1 MKQKSIL
8 ILTIISFTIT
18 CAQSADK
25 TNKAQKALH
34 GSRPNIVLILTDDQG
49 MGDLSCMGN
58 KILRTPHVDQLY
70 KDATRFTDFQVS
82 PTCSPTRAAMMSGR
96 YPFEVGVSH
105 TLMQRD
111 RLAPSVITFPQ
122 ALQRAGYQTGLFG
135 KWHLGDGDEYLPRKR
150 GFDEVLMHGAG
161 GIGQYGFGDFKE
173 NSNNKYFDNVLL
185 HNETVVKTKGF
196 CTDLFFHA
204 ALSWMKNQY
213 EREKPFFAYLSLN
226 APHGPLIAPDQY
238 KKRFLDYKIEV
249 LHVTEKAIDQDF
261 YNGLLAD
268 RPSNDELLDI
278 YNENILDYDQ
288 PELRYLKY
296 VKWPIMSNATD
307 SLRVK
312 LEAED
317 LIFRLNEGEDF
328 ALLANTY
335 TEDPNNSADPQN
347 LKGGDLGWFNKGQLL
362 PEFEIASFEAE
373 KGSIVGPILTQYG
386 YHLIKVNDKRT
397 VESNEQVNASHIL
410 LTIQPGRGTENELK
424 DTASIFA
431 LEATEYGFFALAD
444 SLGLEIQDSNGLRK
458 ESIFVDNFG
467 VGRSA
472 VNFAFN
478 NVEGSTSDAIKNDNF
493 FGVFFLDKVD
503 KETVIPFEEVK
514 EDLRNEFL
522 SEFKKNHLKTL
533 AESIKDNNQEE
544 MNLSAIYKNNENL
557 EYVAETNSALI
568 GSFES
573 IGKSNFIVGALADA
587 KEGDILGPLP
597 TLRGQAF
604 LRVIEISEVVNS
616 DFEEKKES
624 IKFSLLIDR
633 QNAIWGNWLQ
643 ALRDNADLKDYRYDF
658 Y

>member
-1 MKQKSIL
+1 MQVVMWTILVLFVTSMAIGGLVGGASITDIFSGRQGNEVGSLNGKPILFEDFNQLVSNEINRMDQQSGRL
-8 ILTIISFTIT
+8 ISDEEREYIRAVVWERLIADLIIQEQI
-18 CAQSADK
+18 AE
-25 TNKAQKALH
+25 
-34 GSRPNIVLILTDDQG
+34 
-49 MGDLSCMGN
+49 N
-58 KILRTPHVDQLY
+58 KIV
-70 KDATRFTDFQVS
+70 V
-82 PTCSPTRAAMMSGR
+82 
-96 YPFEVGVSH
+96 
-105 TLMQRD
+105 
-111 RLAPSVITFPQ
+111 
-122 ALQRAGYQTGLFG
+122 
-135 KWHLGDGDEYLPRKR
+135 GDEEVLFQMKNNPPPFLQNSDAFQSFGRFDLEKYLDAVLNPGQIDWKPIEDFMQNIYLPSYKLQQYITNSAAISSS
-150 GFDEVLMHGAG
+150 DVLE
-161 GIGQYGFGDFKE
+161 D
-173 NSNNKYFDNVLL
+173 
-185 HNETVVKTKGF
+185 
-196 CTDLFFHA
+196 
-204 ALSWMKNQY
+204 
-213 EREKPFFAYLSLN
+213 
-226 APHGPLIAPDQY
+226 Y

-261 YNGLLAD
+261 YNGLLTD
-268 RPSNDELLDI
+268 RPSDDELRNI
-278 YNENILDYDQ
+278 YNENISEYDQ

-296 VKWPIMSNATD
+296 VKWPIISNATD

-317 LIFRLNEGEDF
+317 LIFRLNDGEDF

-335 TEDPNNSADPQN
+335 TQDPSNSADPQN

-386 YHLIKVNDKRT
+386 YHIIKVNDKRT

-424 DTASIFA
+424 DIASIFA
-431 LEATEYGFFALAD
+431 LEATEFGFFVLAD

-493 FGVFFLDKVD
+493 YGVFFLDKVD
-503 KETVIPFEEVK
+503 KETVISFEDAK
-514 EDLRNEFL
+514 EDLKNEFL
-522 SEFKKNHLKTL
+522 SEFKKNHIKTL
-533 AESIKDNNQEE
+533 AESIKDDNQGE
-544 MNLSAIYKNNENL
+544 MNLSEIYQENENL

-604 LRVIEISEVVNS
+604 LRVIDISDVVMS
-616 DFEEKKES
+616 DFEEKKDS

>member
-1 MKQKSIL
+1 MGLITNMRSRMQVVMWTILVLFVTSMAIGGLVGGASITDIFSGRQGNEVGSLNGKPILFEDFNQLVSNEINRMDQQSGRL
-8 ILTIISFTIT
+8 ISDEEREYIRAVVWERLIADLIIQEQI
-18 CAQSADK
+18 AE
-25 TNKAQKALH
+25 
-34 GSRPNIVLILTDDQG
+34 
-49 MGDLSCMGN
+49 N
-58 KILRTPHVDQLY
+58 KIV
-70 KDATRFTDFQVS
+70 V
-82 PTCSPTRAAMMSGR
+82 
-96 YPFEVGVSH
+96 
-105 TLMQRD
+105 
-111 RLAPSVITFPQ
+111 
-122 ALQRAGYQTGLFG
+122 
-135 KWHLGDGDEYLPRKR
+135 GDEEVLFQMKNNPPPFLQNSDAFQSFGRFDLEKYLDAVLNPGQIDWKPIEDFMQNVYLPSYKLQQYITNSAAISSI
-150 GFDEVLMHGAG
+150 DVLE
-161 GIGQYGFGDFKE
+161 D
-173 NSNNKYFDNVLL
+173 
-185 HNETVVKTKGF
+185 
-196 CTDLFFHA
+196 
-204 ALSWMKNQY
+204 
-213 EREKPFFAYLSLN
+213 
-226 APHGPLIAPDQY
+226 Y

-268 RPSNDELLDI
+268 RPSDDELSKI
-278 YNENILDYDQ
+278 YNENISEYDQ

-296 VKWPIMSNATD
+296 VKWPITSNATD

-317 LIFRLNEGEDF
+317 LIFRLNDGEDF

-335 TEDPNNSADPQN
+335 TQDPSNSADPQN

-373 KGSIVGPILTQYG
+373 IGSIVGPILTQYG
-386 YHLIKVNDKRT
+386 YHVIKVNDKRI

-424 DTASIFA
+424 DIASIFA
-431 LEATEYGFFALAD
+431 LEATEFGFFALAD
-444 SLGLEIQDSNGLRK
+444 SLGLEIQESNGLRK

-493 FGVFFLDKVD
+493 YGVFFLDKVD
-503 KETVIPFEEVK
+503 KETVISFENVK
-514 EDLRNEFL
+514 EDLKNEFL
-522 SEFKKNHLKTL
+522 SEFKKNHIKTL
-533 AESIKDNNQEE
+533 AESIKENNQGE
-544 MNLSAIYKNNENL
+544 MNLSEIYQENENL

-604 LRVIEISEVVNS
+604 LRVIDISDVVMS
-616 DFEEKKES
+616 DFEEKKDS

-643 ALRDNADLKDYRYDF
+643 ALRENADLKDYRYDF

>member
-1 MKQKSIL
+1 MQVVMWTILVLFVTSMAIGGLVGGASITDIFSGRQGNEVGSLNGKPILFEDFNQLVSNEINRMDQQSGRL
-8 ILTIISFTIT
+8 ISDEEREYIRAVVWERLIADLII
-18 CAQSADK
+18 QE
-25 TNKAQKALH
+25 Q
-34 GSRPNIVLILTDDQG
+34 IVE
-49 MGDLSCMGN
+49 N
-58 KILRTPHVDQLY
+58 KIV
-70 KDATRFTDFQVS
+70 V
-82 PTCSPTRAAMMSGR
+82 
-96 YPFEVGVSH
+96 
-105 TLMQRD
+105 
-111 RLAPSVITFPQ
+111 
-122 ALQRAGYQTGLFG
+122 
-135 KWHLGDGDEYLPRKR
+135 GDEEVLFQMKNNPPPFLQNSDAFQSFGRFDLEKYLDAVLNPGQIDWKPIEDFMQNVYLPSYKLQQYITNSAAISSI
-150 GFDEVLMHGAG
+150 DVLE
-161 GIGQYGFGDFKE
+161 D
-173 NSNNKYFDNVLL
+173 
-185 HNETVVKTKGF
+185 
-196 CTDLFFHA
+196 
-204 ALSWMKNQY
+204 
-213 EREKPFFAYLSLN
+213 
-226 APHGPLIAPDQY
+226 Y

-261 YNGLLAD
+261 YNGLLTD
-268 RPSNDELLDI
+268 RPSDDELRNI
-278 YNENILDYDQ
+278 YNENISEYDQ

-296 VKWPIMSNATD
+296 VKWPIISNATD

-317 LIFRLNEGEDF
+317 LIFRLNDGEDF

-335 TEDPNNSADPQN
+335 TQDPSNSADPQN

-386 YHLIKVNDKRT
+386 YHVIKVNDKRT

-424 DTASIFA
+424 DIASIFA
-431 LEATEYGFFALAD
+431 LEATEFGFFALAD
-444 SLGLEIQDSNGLRK
+444 SLGLEIQESNGLRK

-493 FGVFFLDKVD
+493 YGVFFLDKVD
-503 KETVIPFEEVK
+503 KETVISFEDAK
-514 EDLRNEFL
+514 EDLKNEFL
-522 SEFKKNHLKTL
+522 SEFKKNHIKTL
-533 AESIKDNNQEE
+533 AESIKDDNQGE
-544 MNLSAIYKNNENL
+544 MNLSEIYQENENL

-604 LRVIEISEVVNS
+604 LRVIDISDVVMS
-616 DFEEKKES
+616 DFEEKKDS

-643 ALRDNADLKDYRYDF
+643 ALRENADLKDYRYDF

>member
-1 MKQKSIL
+1 MAIGGLVGGASITDIFGGRQGTEVGSLNGKPILFEDFNQLVSNEINRMDQQSGRL
-8 ILTIISFTIT
+8 ISDEEREYIRAVVWERLIADLIIQEQI
-18 CAQSADK
+18 AE
-25 TNKAQKALH
+25 
-34 GSRPNIVLILTDDQG
+34 
-49 MGDLSCMGN
+49 N
-58 KILRTPHVDQLY
+58 KIV
-70 KDATRFTDFQVS
+70 V
-82 PTCSPTRAAMMSGR
+82 
-96 YPFEVGVSH
+96 
-105 TLMQRD
+105 
-111 RLAPSVITFPQ
+111 
-122 ALQRAGYQTGLFG
+122 
-135 KWHLGDGDEYLPRKR
+135 GDEEVLFQMKNNPPPFLQNSDAFQSFGRFDLEKYLDAVLNPGQIDWKPIEDFMQNVYLPSYKLQQYITNSAAISSS
-150 GFDEVLMHGAG
+150 DVLE
-161 GIGQYGFGDFKE
+161 D
-173 NSNNKYFDNVLL
+173 
-185 HNETVVKTKGF
+185 
-196 CTDLFFHA
+196 
-204 ALSWMKNQY
+204 
-213 EREKPFFAYLSLN
+213 
-226 APHGPLIAPDQY
+226 Y
-238 KKRFLDYKIEV
+238 KKRFIDYKIEV

-261 YNGLLAD
+261 YNGLLVD
-268 RPSNDELLDI
+268 RPSDDELRNL
-278 YNENILDYDQ
+278 YNENISDYDQ

-296 VKWPIMSNATD
+296 VKWPLISNATD

-335 TEDPNNSADPQN
+335 TQDPSNSADPQN

-373 KGSIVGPILTQYG
+373 KGSVVGPILTQYG
-386 YHLIKVNDKRT
+386 YHVIKVNDKRT

-410 LTIQPGRGTENELK
+410 LTIQPGRGTENQLK
-424 DTASIFA
+424 DTANIFA

-493 FGVFFLDKVD
+493 FGVFFLDKVE
-503 KETVIPFEEVK
+503 KETVIPFEDVK
-514 EDLRNEFL
+514 EDLKNEFL
-522 SEFKKNHLKTL
+522 SEFKKNHIKTL
-533 AESIKDNNQEE
+533 AESIKDNNQGE
-544 MNLSAIYKNNENL
+544 MNLSAIYQNNENL

-573 IGKSNFIVGALADA
+573 VGKSNFIVGALANA

-604 LRVIEISEVVNS
+604 LRVIDIADVVMS
-616 DFEEKKES
+616 DYEEKKDS

-633 QNAIWGNWLQ
+633 QNTIWGNWLQ

>member
-1 MKQKSIL
+1 MQVVMWTILVLFVTSMAIGGLVGGASITDIFGGRQGNEVGSLNGKPILFEDFNQLVSNEINRMDQQSGRL
-8 ILTIISFTIT
+8 ISDEEREYVRAVVWERLIADLIIQEQII
-18 CAQSADK
+18 K
-25 TNKAQKALH
+25 
-34 GSRPNIVLILTDDQG
+34 
-49 MGDLSCMGN
+49 N
-58 KILRTPHVDQLY
+58 KIVVGEEEVLFQMKNNPPPFLQNS
-70 KDATRFTDFQVS
+70 DAFQSFGRFDLEKYLDAVLNPSQIDWKPIEDF
-82 PTCSPTRAAMMSGR
+82 
-96 YPFEVGVSH
+96 
-105 TLMQRD
+105 MQN
-111 RLAPSVITFPQ
+111 V
-122 ALQRAGYQTGLFG
+122 
-135 KWHLGDGDEYLPRKR
+135 YLPSYKLQQYITNAAAISSK
-150 GFDEVLMHGAG
+150 DVLE
-161 GIGQYGFGDFKE
+161 D
-173 NSNNKYFDNVLL
+173 
-185 HNETVVKTKGF
+185 
-196 CTDLFFHA
+196 
-204 ALSWMKNQY
+204 
-213 EREKPFFAYLSLN
+213 
-226 APHGPLIAPDQY
+226 Y

-278 YNENILDYDQ
+278 YYENILNYDQ

-317 LIFRLNEGEDF
+317 LIFRLNKGEDF

-335 TEDPNNSADPQN
+335 TEDPSNSADPQN

-386 YHLIKVNDKRT
+386 YHIIKVNDKRT

-431 LEATEYGFFALAD
+431 LEATEYGFFTLAD

-544 MNLSAIYKNNENL
+544 MSLSAIYKNNENL

-643 ALRDNADLKDYRYDF
+643 ALKDNADLKDYRYDF

>member
-1 MKQKSIL
+1 MGLITNMRSRMQVVMWTILVLFVTSMAIGGLVGGASITDIFGGRQGNEVGSLNGKPILFEDFNQLVSNEINRMDQQSGRL
-8 ILTIISFTIT
+8 ISDEEREYIRAVVWERLIADLIIQEQI
-18 CAQSADK
+18 AE
-25 TNKAQKALH
+25 
-34 GSRPNIVLILTDDQG
+34 
-49 MGDLSCMGN
+49 N
-58 KILRTPHVDQLY
+58 KIV
-70 KDATRFTDFQVS
+70 V
-82 PTCSPTRAAMMSGR
+82 
-96 YPFEVGVSH
+96 
-105 TLMQRD
+105 
-111 RLAPSVITFPQ
+111 
-122 ALQRAGYQTGLFG
+122 
-135 KWHLGDGDEYLPRKR
+135 GDEEVLFQMKNNPPPFLQNSDAFQSFGRFDLEKYLDAVLNPGQIDWKPIEDFMQNVYLPNYKLQQYITNSAAISSS
-150 GFDEVLMHGAG
+150 DVLE
-161 GIGQYGFGDFKE
+161 D
-173 NSNNKYFDNVLL
+173 
-185 HNETVVKTKGF
+185 
-196 CTDLFFHA
+196 
-204 ALSWMKNQY
+204 
-213 EREKPFFAYLSLN
+213 
-226 APHGPLIAPDQY
+226 Y

-268 RPSNDELLDI
+268 RPSDDELLDI
-278 YNENILDYDQ
+278 YNENISDYDQ

-296 VKWPIMSNATD
+296 VKWPLISNATD

-328 ALLANTY
+328 ALLANSY
-335 TEDPNNSADPQN
+335 TQDPSNSADPQN

-386 YHLIKVNDKRT
+386 YHVIKVNDKRT
-397 VESNEQVNASHIL
+397 LESSEQVNASHIL

-458 ESIFVDNFG
+458 ESVFVDNFG

-493 FGVFFLDKVD
+493 YGVFFLDKVD
-503 KETVIPFEEVK
+503 KETVISFEDAK
-514 EDLRNEFL
+514 EDLKNEFL
-522 SEFKKNHLKTL
+522 SEFKKNHIKTL
-533 AESIKDNNQEE
+533 AESIKDNNQSK
-544 MNLSAIYKNNENL
+544 MNLSEIYQDNENL
-557 EYVAETNSALI
+557 EYVSETNSALI

-573 IGKSNFIVGALADA
+573 IGKSNFIVGALAGA
-587 KEGDILGPLP
+587 QEGDILGPLP

-604 LRVIEISEVVNS
+604 LRVIDISDVVMS
-616 DFEEKKES
+616 DFEEKKDS

>member
-1 MKQKSIL
+1 MQVVMWTILVLFVTSMAIGGLVGGASITDIFSGRQGNEVGSLNGKPILFEDFNQLVSNEINRMDQQSGRL
-8 ILTIISFTIT
+8 ISDEEREYIRAVVWERLIADLII
-18 CAQSADK
+18 QE
-25 TNKAQKALH
+25 Q
-34 GSRPNIVLILTDDQG
+34 IVE
-49 MGDLSCMGN
+49 N
-58 KILRTPHVDQLY
+58 KIV
-70 KDATRFTDFQVS
+70 V
-82 PTCSPTRAAMMSGR
+82 
-96 YPFEVGVSH
+96 
-105 TLMQRD
+105 
-111 RLAPSVITFPQ
+111 
-122 ALQRAGYQTGLFG
+122 
-135 KWHLGDGDEYLPRKR
+135 GDEEVLFQMKNNPPPFLQNSDAFQSFGRFDLEKYLDAVLNPGQIDWKPIEDFMQNVYLPSYKLQQYITNSAAISSI
-150 GFDEVLMHGAG
+150 DVLE
-161 GIGQYGFGDFKE
+161 D
-173 NSNNKYFDNVLL
+173 
-185 HNETVVKTKGF
+185 
-196 CTDLFFHA
+196 
-204 ALSWMKNQY
+204 
-213 EREKPFFAYLSLN
+213 
-226 APHGPLIAPDQY
+226 Y

-268 RPSNDELLDI
+268 RPSDDELSKI
-278 YNENILDYDQ
+278 YNENISEYDQ

-296 VKWPIMSNATD
+296 VKWPIISNATD

-317 LIFRLNEGEDF
+317 LIFRLNDGEDF

-335 TEDPNNSADPQN
+335 TQDPSNSADPQN

-373 KGSIVGPILTQYG
+373 IGSIVGPILTQYG
-386 YHLIKVNDKRT
+386 YHVIKVNDKRI

-424 DTASIFA
+424 DIASIFA
-431 LEATEYGFFALAD
+431 LEATEFGFFALAD
-444 SLGLEIQDSNGLRK
+444 SLGLEIQESNGLRK

-493 FGVFFLDKVD
+493 YGVFFLDKVD
-503 KETVIPFEEVK
+503 KETVISFEDVK
-514 EDLRNEFL
+514 EDLKNEFL
-522 SEFKKNHLKTL
+522 SEFKKNHIKTL
-533 AESIKDNNQEE
+533 AESIKDNNQGE
-544 MNLSAIYKNNENL
+544 MNLSEIYQDNENL

-604 LRVIEISEVVNS
+604 LRVIDISDVVMS
-616 DFEEKKES
+616 DFEEKKDS

>member
-1 MKQKSIL
+1 MGLITNMRSRMQVVMWTILVLFVTSMAIGGLVGGASITDIFSGRQGNEVGSLNGKPILFEDFNQLVSNEINRMDQQSGRL
-8 ILTIISFTIT
+8 ISDEEREYIRAVVWERLIADLII
-18 CAQSADK
+18 QE
-25 TNKAQKALH
+25 Q
-34 GSRPNIVLILTDDQG
+34 IVE
-49 MGDLSCMGN
+49 N
-58 KILRTPHVDQLY
+58 KIV
-70 KDATRFTDFQVS
+70 V
-82 PTCSPTRAAMMSGR
+82 
-96 YPFEVGVSH
+96 
-105 TLMQRD
+105 
-111 RLAPSVITFPQ
+111 
-122 ALQRAGYQTGLFG
+122 
-135 KWHLGDGDEYLPRKR
+135 GDEEVLFQMKNNPPPFLQNSDAFQSFGRFDLEKYLDAVLNPGQIDWKPIEDFMQNIYLPSYKLQQYITNSAAISSS
-150 GFDEVLMHGAG
+150 DVLE
-161 GIGQYGFGDFKE
+161 D
-173 NSNNKYFDNVLL
+173 
-185 HNETVVKTKGF
+185 
-196 CTDLFFHA
+196 
-204 ALSWMKNQY
+204 
-213 EREKPFFAYLSLN
+213 
-226 APHGPLIAPDQY
+226 Y

-261 YNGLLAD
+261 YNGLLTD
-268 RPSNDELLDI
+268 RPSDDELRNI
-278 YNENILDYDQ
+278 YNENISEYDQ

-296 VKWPIMSNATD
+296 VKWPIISNATD
-307 SLRVK
+307 SLRLK
-312 LEAED
+312 LEEED
-317 LIFRLNEGEDF
+317 LIFRLNDGEDF

-335 TEDPNNSADPQN
+335 TQDPSNSADPQN

-386 YHLIKVNDKRT
+386 YHVIKVNDKRT

-424 DTASIFA
+424 DIASIFA
-431 LEATEYGFFALAD
+431 LEATEFGFFVLAD
-444 SLGLEIQDSNGLRK
+444 SLGLEIQESNGLRK

-478 NVEGSTSDAIKNDNF
+478 NVEGWTSDAIKNDNF
-493 FGVFFLDKVD
+493 YGVFFLDKVD
-503 KETVIPFEEVK
+503 KETVISFENVK
-514 EDLRNEFL
+514 EDLKNEFL
-522 SEFKKNHLKTL
+522 SEFKKNHIKTL
-533 AESIKDNNQEE
+533 AESIKDDNQGE
-544 MNLSAIYKNNENL
+544 MNLSEIYQENENL

-604 LRVIEISEVVNS
+604 LRVIDISDVVMS
-616 DFEEKKES
+616 DFEEKKDS

>member
-1 MKQKSIL
+1 MGLITNMRSRMQVVMWTILVLFVTSMAIGGLVGGASITDIFSGRQGNEVGSLNGKPILFEDFNQLVSNEINRMDQQSGRL
-8 ILTIISFTIT
+8 ISDEEREYIRAVVWERLIADLII
-18 CAQSADK
+18 QE
-25 TNKAQKALH
+25 Q
-34 GSRPNIVLILTDDQG
+34 IVE
-49 MGDLSCMGN
+49 N
-58 KILRTPHVDQLY
+58 KIV
-70 KDATRFTDFQVS
+70 V
-82 PTCSPTRAAMMSGR
+82 
-96 YPFEVGVSH
+96 
-105 TLMQRD
+105 
-111 RLAPSVITFPQ
+111 
-122 ALQRAGYQTGLFG
+122 
-135 KWHLGDGDEYLPRKR
+135 GDEEVLFQMKNNPPPFLQNSDAFQSFGRFDLEKYLDAVLNPGQIDWKPIEDFMQNVYLPSYKLQQYITNSAAISSS
-150 GFDEVLMHGAG
+150 DVLE
-161 GIGQYGFGDFKE
+161 D
-173 NSNNKYFDNVLL
+173 
-185 HNETVVKTKGF
+185 
-196 CTDLFFHA
+196 
-204 ALSWMKNQY
+204 
-213 EREKPFFAYLSLN
+213 
-226 APHGPLIAPDQY
+226 Y

-249 LHVTEKAIDQDF
+249 LHVTDKAIDQDF
-261 YNGLLAD
+261 YNGLLTD
-268 RPSNDELLDI
+268 RPSDDELRDI
-278 YNENILDYDQ
+278 YNENISEYEQ

-296 VKWPIMSNATD
+296 VKWPITSNATD

-317 LIFRLNEGEDF
+317 LIFRLNDGEDF

-335 TEDPNNSADPQN
+335 TQDPSNSADPQN

-386 YHLIKVNDKRT
+386 YHVIKVNDKRT
-397 VESNEQVNASHIL
+397 IESNEQVNASHIL
-410 LTIQPGRGTENELK
+410 LTIQPGRGTENKLK
-424 DTASIFA
+424 DIASIFA
-431 LEATEYGFFALAD
+431 LEATEFGFFALAD

-493 FGVFFLDKVD
+493 YGVFFLDKVD
-503 KETVIPFEEVK
+503 KETVISFEDAK
-514 EDLRNEFL
+514 EDLKNEFL
-522 SEFKKNHLKTL
+522 SEFKKNHIKTL
-533 AESIKDNNQEE
+533 AESIKDDNQGE
-544 MNLSAIYKNNENL
+544 MNLSEIYQVNENL

-587 KEGDILGPLP
+587 KVGDILGPLP

-604 LRVIEISEVVNS
+604 LRVIDISDVVMS
-616 DFEEKKES
+616 DFEEKKDS

>member
-1 MKQKSIL
+1 MGLITNMRSRMQVVMWTILVLFVTSMAIGGLVGGASITDIFGGRQGNEVGSLNGKPILFEDFNQLVSNEINRLDQQSGRL
-8 ILTIISFTIT
+8 ISDEEREYIRAVVWERLI
-18 CAQSADK
+18 AD
-25 TNKAQKALH
+25 L
-34 GSRPNIVLILTDDQG
+34 IVQEQIEK
-49 MGDLSCMGN
+49 N
-58 KILRTPHVDQLY
+58 KIV
-70 KDATRFTDFQVS
+70 V
-82 PTCSPTRAAMMSGR
+82 
-96 YPFEVGVSH
+96 
-105 TLMQRD
+105 
-111 RLAPSVITFPQ
+111 
-122 ALQRAGYQTGLFG
+122 
-135 KWHLGDGDEYLPRKR
+135 GDEEVLFQMKNNPPPFLQNSDAFQSFGRFDLEKYLDAVLNPSQIDWKPIEDFMQNVYLPSYKLQQYVSNAAAITSK
-150 GFDEVLMHGAG
+150 DVLE
-161 GIGQYGFGDFKE
+161 D
-173 NSNNKYFDNVLL
+173 
-185 HNETVVKTKGF
+185 
-196 CTDLFFHA
+196 
-204 ALSWMKNQY
+204 
-213 EREKPFFAYLSLN
+213 
-226 APHGPLIAPDQY
+226 Y
-238 KKRFLDYKIEV
+238 KKRFLNYKVEI

-268 RPSNDELLDI
+268 RPSDNELRNL
-278 YNENILDYDQ
+278 YNENISDYDQ

-296 VKWPIMSNATD
+296 VKWPIKSNATD
-307 SLRVK
+307 TLRVK

-317 LIFRLNEGEDF
+317 LIFRLNDGEDF

-335 TEDPNNSADPQN
+335 TEDPSNSADPQN
-347 LKGGDLGWFNKGQLL
+347 LKGGNLGWFNKGQLL

-373 KGSIVGPILTQYG
+373 KGSIVGPILTEYG
-386 YHLIKVNDKRT
+386 YHVIKVNDKRT
-397 VESNEQVNASHIL
+397 VDSNEQVNASHIL

-493 FGVFFLDKVD
+493 FGVFFLDKVS
-503 KETVIPFEEVK
+503 KETVISFEEVK
-514 EDLRNEFL
+514 EDLKNEFL
-522 SEFKKNHLKTL
+522 SDFKKNHIKTL
-533 AESIKDNNQEE
+533 AESIKDNNKGE
-544 MNLSAIYKNNENL
+544 MDLSAIFQNNENL
-557 EYVAETNSALI
+557 EYVAEANSALI

-573 IGKSNFIVGALADA
+573 IGKSNFIVGALANA

-604 LRVIEISEVVNS
+604 LKVIDIADVVMS
-616 DFEEKKES
+616 DFEEKKDA
-624 IKFSLLIDR
+624 IRFSLLIDR

>member
-1 MKQKSIL
+1 MGLITNMRSRMQVVMWTILVLFVTSMAIGGLVGGASITDIFSGRQGNEVGSLNGKPILFEDFNQLVSNEINRMDQQSGRL
-8 ILTIISFTIT
+8 ISDEEREYIRAVVWERLIADLII
-18 CAQSADK
+18 QE
-25 TNKAQKALH
+25 Q
-34 GSRPNIVLILTDDQG
+34 IVE
-49 MGDLSCMGN
+49 N
-58 KILRTPHVDQLY
+58 KIV
-70 KDATRFTDFQVS
+70 V
-82 PTCSPTRAAMMSGR
+82 
-96 YPFEVGVSH
+96 
-105 TLMQRD
+105 
-111 RLAPSVITFPQ
+111 
-122 ALQRAGYQTGLFG
+122 
-135 KWHLGDGDEYLPRKR
+135 GDEEVLFQMKNNPPPFLQNSDAFQSFGRFDLEKYLDAVLNPGQIDWKPIEDFMQNIYLPSYKLQQYITNSAAISSS
-150 GFDEVLMHGAG
+150 DVLE
-161 GIGQYGFGDFKE
+161 D
-173 NSNNKYFDNVLL
+173 
-185 HNETVVKTKGF
+185 
-196 CTDLFFHA
+196 
-204 ALSWMKNQY
+204 
-213 EREKPFFAYLSLN
+213 
-226 APHGPLIAPDQY
+226 Y

-261 YNGLLAD
+261 YNGLLTD
-268 RPSNDELLDI
+268 RPSDDELRNI
-278 YNENILDYDQ
+278 YNENISEYDQ

-296 VKWPIMSNATD
+296 VKWPIISNATD

-317 LIFRLNEGEDF
+317 LIFRLNDGEDF

-335 TEDPNNSADPQN
+335 TQDPSNSADPQN

-386 YHLIKVNDKRT
+386 YHVIKVNDKRT

-424 DTASIFA
+424 DIASIFA
-431 LEATEYGFFALAD
+431 LEATEFGFFVLAD

-493 FGVFFLDKVD
+493 YGVFFLDKVD
-503 KETVIPFEEVK
+503 KETVISFEDAK
-514 EDLRNEFL
+514 EDLKNEFL
-522 SEFKKNHLKTL
+522 SEFKKNHIKTL
-533 AESIKDNNQEE
+533 AESIKDDNQGE
-544 MNLSAIYKNNENL
+544 MNLSEIYQENENL

-604 LRVIEISEVVNS
+604 LRVIDISDVVMS
-616 DFEEKKES
+616 DFEEKKDS

>member
-1 MKQKSIL
+1 MGLITNMRSRMQVVMWTILVLFVTSMAIGGLVGGASITDIFGGRQANEVGSLNGKPILFEDFNQLVSNEINRLDQQSGRL
-8 ILTIISFTIT
+8 ISDEEREYIRAVVWERLI
-18 CAQSADK
+18 AD
-25 TNKAQKALH
+25 L
-34 GSRPNIVLILTDDQG
+34 IVQEQIEK
-49 MGDLSCMGN
+49 N
-58 KILRTPHVDQLY
+58 KIV
-70 KDATRFTDFQVS
+70 V
-82 PTCSPTRAAMMSGR
+82 
-96 YPFEVGVSH
+96 
-105 TLMQRD
+105 
-111 RLAPSVITFPQ
+111 
-122 ALQRAGYQTGLFG
+122 
-135 KWHLGDGDEYLPRKR
+135 GDEEVLFQMKNNPPPFLQNSDAFQSFGRFDLEKYLDAVLNPGQIDWKPIEDFMQNVYLPSYKLQQYVSNAAAITSN
-150 GFDEVLMHGAG
+150 DVLE
-161 GIGQYGFGDFKE
+161 D
-173 NSNNKYFDNVLL
+173 
-185 HNETVVKTKGF
+185 
-196 CTDLFFHA
+196 
-204 ALSWMKNQY
+204 
-213 EREKPFFAYLSLN
+213 
-226 APHGPLIAPDQY
+226 Y
-238 KKRFLDYKIEV
+238 KKRFLNYKVEI

-268 RPSNDELLDI
+268 RPSDDELRNL
-278 YNENILDYDQ
+278 YNENISDYDQ

-296 VKWPIMSNATD
+296 VKWPIKSNATD
-307 SLRVK
+307 TLRVK

-335 TEDPNNSADPQN
+335 TEDPSNSADPQN
-347 LKGGDLGWFNKGQLL
+347 LKGGNLGWFNKGQLL

-373 KGSIVGPILTQYG
+373 KGSIVGPILTEYG
-386 YHLIKVNDKRT
+386 YHVIKVNDKRT
-397 VESNEQVNASHIL
+397 VDSNEQVNASHIL

-493 FGVFFLDKVD
+493 FGVFFLDKVS
-503 KETVIPFEEVK
+503 KETVISFEEVK
-514 EDLRNEFL
+514 EDLKNEFL
-522 SEFKKNHLKTL
+522 SDFKKNHIKTL
-533 AESIKDNNQEE
+533 AESIKDNNKGE
-544 MNLSAIYKNNENL
+544 MNLSAIFQNNENL
-557 EYVAETNSALI
+557 EYVAEANSALI

-573 IGKSNFIVGALADA
+573 IGKSNFIVGALANA
-587 KEGDILGPLP
+587 KEGDIIGPLP

-604 LRVIEISEVVNS
+604 LKVIDIADVVVS
-616 DFEEKKES
+616 DFEEKKDA

>member
-1 MKQKSIL
+1 MGLITNMRSRMQVVMWTILVLFVTSMAIGGLVGGASITDIFSGRQGNEVGSLNGKPILFEDFNQLVSNEINRMDQQSGRL
-8 ILTIISFTIT
+8 ISDEEREYIRAVVWERLIADLIIQEQI
-18 CAQSADK
+18 AE
-25 TNKAQKALH
+25 
-34 GSRPNIVLILTDDQG
+34 
-49 MGDLSCMGN
+49 N
-58 KILRTPHVDQLY
+58 KIV
-70 KDATRFTDFQVS
+70 V
-82 PTCSPTRAAMMSGR
+82 
-96 YPFEVGVSH
+96 
-105 TLMQRD
+105 
-111 RLAPSVITFPQ
+111 
-122 ALQRAGYQTGLFG
+122 
-135 KWHLGDGDEYLPRKR
+135 GDEEVLFQMKNNPPPFLQNSDAFQSFGRFDLEKYLDAVLNPGQIDWKPIEDFMQNVYLPSYKLQQYITNSAAISSS
-150 GFDEVLMHGAG
+150 DVLE
-161 GIGQYGFGDFKE
+161 D
-173 NSNNKYFDNVLL
+173 
-185 HNETVVKTKGF
+185 
-196 CTDLFFHA
+196 
-204 ALSWMKNQY
+204 
-213 EREKPFFAYLSLN
+213 
-226 APHGPLIAPDQY
+226 Y

-261 YNGLLAD
+261 YNGLLTD
-268 RPSNDELLDI
+268 RPSDDELRNI
-278 YNENILDYDQ
+278 YNENISEYDQ

-296 VKWPIMSNATD
+296 VKWPIISNATD

-317 LIFRLNEGEDF
+317 LIFRLNDGEDF

-335 TEDPNNSADPQN
+335 TQDPSNSADPQN

-373 KGSIVGPILTQYG
+373 IGSIVGPILTQYG
-386 YHLIKVNDKRT
+386 YHVIKVNDKRI

-410 LTIQPGRGTENELK
+410 LTVQPGRGTENELK
-424 DTASIFA
+424 DIASIFA
-431 LEATEYGFFALAD
+431 LEATEFGFFALAD
-444 SLGLEIQDSNGLRK
+444 SLGLEIQESNGLRK

-493 FGVFFLDKVD
+493 YGVFFLDKVD
-503 KETVIPFEEVK
+503 KETVISFEDVK
-514 EDLRNEFL
+514 EDLKNEFL
-522 SEFKKNHLKTL
+522 SEFKKNHIKTL
-533 AESIKDNNQEE
+533 AESIKDDNQGE
-544 MNLSAIYKNNENL
+544 MNLSEIYQENENL

-604 LRVIEISEVVNS
+604 LRVIDISDVVMS
-616 DFEEKKES
+616 DFEEKKDS

>member
-1 MKQKSIL
+1 MGLITNMRSRMQVVMWTILVLFVTSMAIGGLVGGASITDIFSGRQGNEVGSLNGKPILFEDFNQLVSNEINRMDQQSGRL
-8 ILTIISFTIT
+8 ISDEEREYIRAVVWERLIADLII
-18 CAQSADK
+18 QE
-25 TNKAQKALH
+25 Q
-34 GSRPNIVLILTDDQG
+34 IVE
-49 MGDLSCMGN
+49 N
-58 KILRTPHVDQLY
+58 KIV
-70 KDATRFTDFQVS
+70 V
-82 PTCSPTRAAMMSGR
+82 
-96 YPFEVGVSH
+96 
-105 TLMQRD
+105 
-111 RLAPSVITFPQ
+111 
-122 ALQRAGYQTGLFG
+122 
-135 KWHLGDGDEYLPRKR
+135 GDEEVLFQMKNNPPPFLQNSDAFQSFGRFDLEKYLDAVLNPGQIDWKPIEDFMQNVYLPSYKLQQYITNSAAISSS
-150 GFDEVLMHGAG
+150 DVLE
-161 GIGQYGFGDFKE
+161 D
-173 NSNNKYFDNVLL
+173 
-185 HNETVVKTKGF
+185 
-196 CTDLFFHA
+196 
-204 ALSWMKNQY
+204 
-213 EREKPFFAYLSLN
+213 
-226 APHGPLIAPDQY
+226 Y

-268 RPSNDELLDI
+268 RPSDDELSKI
-278 YNENILDYDQ
+278 YNENISEYDQ

-296 VKWPIMSNATD
+296 VKWPIISNATD

-317 LIFRLNEGEDF
+317 LIFRLNDGEDF

-335 TEDPNNSADPQN
+335 TQDPSNSADPQN

-373 KGSIVGPILTQYG
+373 IGSIVGPILTQYG
-386 YHLIKVNDKRT
+386 YHVIKVNDKRI

-424 DTASIFA
+424 DIASIFA
-431 LEATEYGFFALAD
+431 LEATEFGFFALAD
-444 SLGLEIQDSNGLRK
+444 SLGLEIQESNGLRK

-493 FGVFFLDKVD
+493 YGVFFLDKVD
-503 KETVIPFEEVK
+503 KETVISFENVK
-514 EDLRNEFL
+514 EDLKNEFL
-522 SEFKKNHLKTL
+522 SEFKKNHIKTL
-533 AESIKDNNQEE
+533 AQSIKDNNQGE
-544 MNLSAIYKNNENL
+544 MNLSEIYQDNENL

-604 LRVIEISEVVNS
+604 LRVIDISDVVMS
-616 DFEEKKES
+616 DFEEKKDS

-643 ALRDNADLKDYRYDF
+643 ALRENADLKDYRYDF

>member
-1 MKQKSIL
+1 MQVVMWTILVLFVTSMAIGGLVGGASITDIFGGRQSNEVGSLNGKPILFEDFNQLVSNEINRMDQQSGRL
-8 ILTIISFTIT
+8 ISDEEREYIRAVVWERLIADLIIQEQIEE
-18 CAQSADK
+18 
-25 TNKAQKALH
+25 
-34 GSRPNIVLILTDDQG
+34 
-49 MGDLSCMGN
+49 N
-58 KILRTPHVDQLY
+58 KIV
-70 KDATRFTDFQVS
+70 V
-82 PTCSPTRAAMMSGR
+82 
-96 YPFEVGVSH
+96 
-105 TLMQRD
+105 
-111 RLAPSVITFPQ
+111 
-122 ALQRAGYQTGLFG
+122 
-135 KWHLGDGDEYLPRKR
+135 GDEEVLFQMKNNPPPFLQNSDAFQSFGRFDLEKYLDAVLNPEQIDWKPIEDFMQKVYLPSYKLQQYITNAAAISSS
-150 GFDEVLMHGAG
+150 DVLE
-161 GIGQYGFGDFKE
+161 D
-173 NSNNKYFDNVLL
+173 
-185 HNETVVKTKGF
+185 
-196 CTDLFFHA
+196 
-204 ALSWMKNQY
+204 
-213 EREKPFFAYLSLN
+213 
-226 APHGPLIAPDQY
+226 Y

-261 YNGLLAD
+261 YNGLLVD
-268 RPSNDELLDI
+268 RPSNGELLDI
-278 YNENILDYDQ
+278 YNENISNYDQ

-296 VKWPIMSNATD
+296 VKWPLISNAND

-335 TEDPNNSADPQN
+335 TQDPSNSADPQN
-347 LKGGDLGWFNKGQLL
+347 LKGGGLGWFNKGQLL

-386 YHLIKVNDKRT
+386 YHVIKVNDKRT
-397 VESNEQVNASHIL
+397 VESSEQVNASHIL

-424 DTASIFA
+424 DTANIFA

-478 NVEGSTSDAIKNDNF
+478 NVEGATSDAIKNDNF

-503 KETVIPFEEVK
+503 IETVLSFEDVK
-514 EDLRNEFL
+514 EDLKNEFL
-522 SEFKKNHLKTL
+522 SEFKKNHIKTL
-533 AESIKDNNQEE
+533 AESIKDNNQGE
-544 MNLSAIYKNNENL
+544 MNLLEIYQDNKNL
-557 EYVAETNSALI
+557 EYIAETNSALI

-587 KEGDILGPLP
+587 KEGNILGPLP
-597 TLRGQAF
+597 TLRGEAF
-604 LRVIEISEVVNS
+604 IRVIDISEVVMS
-616 DFEEKKES
+616 DFEEKKDS

>member
-1 MKQKSIL
+1 MGLITNMRSRMQVVMWTILVLFVTSMAIGGLVGGASITDIFSGRQGNEVGSLNGKPILFEDFNQLVSNEINRMDQQSGRL
-8 ILTIISFTIT
+8 ISDEEREYIRAVVWERLIADLII
-18 CAQSADK
+18 QE
-25 TNKAQKALH
+25 Q
-34 GSRPNIVLILTDDQG
+34 IVE
-49 MGDLSCMGN
+49 N
-58 KILRTPHVDQLY
+58 KIV
-70 KDATRFTDFQVS
+70 V
-82 PTCSPTRAAMMSGR
+82 
-96 YPFEVGVSH
+96 
-105 TLMQRD
+105 
-111 RLAPSVITFPQ
+111 
-122 ALQRAGYQTGLFG
+122 
-135 KWHLGDGDEYLPRKR
+135 GDEEVLFQMKNNPPPFLQNSDAFQSFGRFDLEKYLDAVLNPGQIDWKPIEDFMQNVYLPSYKLQQYITNSAAISSS
-150 GFDEVLMHGAG
+150 DVLE
-161 GIGQYGFGDFKE
+161 D
-173 NSNNKYFDNVLL
+173 
-185 HNETVVKTKGF
+185 
-196 CTDLFFHA
+196 
-204 ALSWMKNQY
+204 
-213 EREKPFFAYLSLN
+213 
-226 APHGPLIAPDQY
+226 Y

-249 LHVTEKAIDQDF
+249 LHVTDKAIDQDF
-261 YNGLLAD
+261 YNGLLTD
-268 RPSNDELLDI
+268 RPSDDELRNI
-278 YNENILDYDQ
+278 YNENISEYDQ

-296 VKWPIMSNATD
+296 VKWPITSNARD

-317 LIFRLNEGEDF
+317 LIFRLNDGEDF

-335 TEDPNNSADPQN
+335 TQDPSNSADPQN

-373 KGSIVGPILTQYG
+373 IGSIVGPILTQYG
-386 YHLIKVNDKRT
+386 YHVIKVNDKRI

-424 DTASIFA
+424 DIASIFA
-431 LEATEYGFFALAD
+431 LEATEFGFFALAD
-444 SLGLEIQDSNGLRK
+444 SLGLEIQESNGLRK

-493 FGVFFLDKVD
+493 YGVFFLDKVD
-503 KETVIPFEEVK
+503 KETVISFENVK
-514 EDLRNEFL
+514 EDLKNEFL
-522 SEFKKNHLKTL
+522 SEFKKNHIKTL
-533 AESIKDNNQEE
+533 AQSIKDNNQGE
-544 MNLSAIYKNNENL
+544 MNLSEIYQDNENL

-604 LRVIEISEVVNS
+604 LRVIDISDVVMS
-616 DFEEKKES
+616 DFEEKKDS

>member
-1 MKQKSIL
+1 MGLITNMRSRMQVVMWTILVLFVTSMAIGGLVGGASITDIFSGRQGNEVGSLNGKPILFEDFNQLVSNEINRMDQQSGRL
-8 ILTIISFTIT
+8 ISDEEREYIRAVVWERLIADLII
-18 CAQSADK
+18 QE
-25 TNKAQKALH
+25 Q
-34 GSRPNIVLILTDDQG
+34 IVE
-49 MGDLSCMGN
+49 N
-58 KILRTPHVDQLY
+58 KIV
-70 KDATRFTDFQVS
+70 V
-82 PTCSPTRAAMMSGR
+82 
-96 YPFEVGVSH
+96 
-105 TLMQRD
+105 
-111 RLAPSVITFPQ
+111 
-122 ALQRAGYQTGLFG
+122 
-135 KWHLGDGDEYLPRKR
+135 GDEEVLFQMKNNPPPFLQNSDAFQSFGRFDLEKYLDAVLNPGQIDWKPIEDFMQNVYLPSYKLQQYITNSAAISSS
-150 GFDEVLMHGAG
+150 DVLE
-161 GIGQYGFGDFKE
+161 D
-173 NSNNKYFDNVLL
+173 
-185 HNETVVKTKGF
+185 
-196 CTDLFFHA
+196 
-204 ALSWMKNQY
+204 
-213 EREKPFFAYLSLN
+213 
-226 APHGPLIAPDQY
+226 Y

-268 RPSNDELLDI
+268 RPSDDELNKI
-278 YNENILDYDQ
+278 YNENISEYDQ

-296 VKWPIMSNATD
+296 VKWPIISNATD

-317 LIFRLNEGEDF
+317 LIFRLNDGEDF

-335 TEDPNNSADPQN
+335 TQDPSNSADPQN

-373 KGSIVGPILTQYG
+373 IGSIVGPILTQYG
-386 YHLIKVNDKRT
+386 YHIIKVNDKRI

-424 DTASIFA
+424 DIASIFA
-431 LEATEYGFFALAD
+431 LEATEFGFFAIAD

-493 FGVFFLDKVD
+493 YGVFFLDKVD
-503 KETVIPFEEVK
+503 KETVISFEDAK
-514 EDLRNEFL
+514 EDLKNEFL
-522 SEFKKNHLKTL
+522 SEFKKNHIKTL
-533 AESIKDNNQEE
+533 AESIKDDNQGE
-544 MNLSAIYKNNENL
+544 MNLSEIYQENENL

-604 LRVIEISEVVNS
+604 LRVIDISDVVMS
-616 DFEEKKES
+616 DFEEKKDS

>member
-1 MKQKSIL
+1 MRSRMQVVMWTILVLFVTSMAIGGLVGGASITDIFSGRQSNEVGSLNGKPILFEDFNQLVSNEINRMDQQSGRL
-8 ILTIISFTIT
+8 ISDEEREYIRAVVWERLIVDLIIQEQI
-18 CAQSADK
+18 AE
-25 TNKAQKALH
+25 
-34 GSRPNIVLILTDDQG
+34 
-49 MGDLSCMGN
+49 N
-58 KILRTPHVDQLY
+58 KIV
-70 KDATRFTDFQVS
+70 V
-82 PTCSPTRAAMMSGR
+82 
-96 YPFEVGVSH
+96 
-105 TLMQRD
+105 
-111 RLAPSVITFPQ
+111 
-122 ALQRAGYQTGLFG
+122 
-135 KWHLGDGDEYLPRKR
+135 GDEEVLFQMKNNPPQFLQNSDAFQSFGRFDLEKYLDAVLNPGQIDWKPIEDFMQNIYLPSYKLQQYITNSAAISSS
-150 GFDEVLMHGAG
+150 DVLE
-161 GIGQYGFGDFKE
+161 D
-173 NSNNKYFDNVLL
+173 
-185 HNETVVKTKGF
+185 
-196 CTDLFFHA
+196 
-204 ALSWMKNQY
+204 
-213 EREKPFFAYLSLN
+213 
-226 APHGPLIAPDQY
+226 Y

-261 YNGLLAD
+261 YNGLLTD
-268 RPSNDELLDI
+268 RPSDDELSKI
-278 YNENILDYDQ
+278 YNENISEYDQ

-296 VKWPIMSNATD
+296 VKWPIISNATD

-317 LIFRLNEGEDF
+317 LIFRLNDGEDF

-335 TEDPNNSADPQN
+335 TQDPSNSADPQN

-373 KGSIVGPILTQYG
+373 IGSIVGPILTQFG
-386 YHLIKVNDKRT
+386 YHVIKVNDKRI

-410 LTIQPGRGTENELK
+410 LTVQPGRGTENELK
-424 DTASIFA
+424 DIASIFA
-431 LEATEYGFFALAD
+431 LEATEFGFFALAD
-444 SLGLEIQDSNGLRK
+444 SLGLEIQESNGLRK

-493 FGVFFLDKVD
+493 YGVFFLDKVD
-503 KETVIPFEEVK
+503 KETVISFENVK
-514 EDLRNEFL
+514 EDLKNEFL
-522 SEFKKNHLKTL
+522 SEFKKNHIKTL
-533 AESIKDNNQEE
+533 AQSIKDNNQGE
-544 MNLSAIYKNNENL
+544 MNLSEIYQDNENL

-604 LRVIEISEVVNS
+604 LRVIDISDVVMS
-616 DFEEKKES
+616 DFEEKKDS

-643 ALRDNADLKDYRYDF
+643 ALRENADLKDYRYDF

>member
-1 MKQKSIL
+1 MGLITNMRSRMQVVMWTILVLFVTSMAIGGLVGGASITDIFSGRQGNEVGSLNGKPILFEDFNQLVSNEINRMDQQSGRL
-8 ILTIISFTIT
+8 ISDEEREYIRAVVWERLIADLII
-18 CAQSADK
+18 QE
-25 TNKAQKALH
+25 Q
-34 GSRPNIVLILTDDQG
+34 IVE
-49 MGDLSCMGN
+49 N
-58 KILRTPHVDQLY
+58 KIV
-70 KDATRFTDFQVS
+70 V
-82 PTCSPTRAAMMSGR
+82 
-96 YPFEVGVSH
+96 
-105 TLMQRD
+105 
-111 RLAPSVITFPQ
+111 
-122 ALQRAGYQTGLFG
+122 
-135 KWHLGDGDEYLPRKR
+135 GDEEVLFQMKNNPPPFLQNSDAFQSFGRFDLEKYLDAVLNPGQIDWKPIEDFMQNVYLPSYKLQQYITNSAAISSS
-150 GFDEVLMHGAG
+150 DVLE
-161 GIGQYGFGDFKE
+161 D
-173 NSNNKYFDNVLL
+173 
-185 HNETVVKTKGF
+185 
-196 CTDLFFHA
+196 
-204 ALSWMKNQY
+204 
-213 EREKPFFAYLSLN
+213 
-226 APHGPLIAPDQY
+226 Y

-249 LHVTEKAIDQDF
+249 LHVTDKAIDQDF
-261 YNGLLAD
+261 YNGLLTD
-268 RPSNDELLDI
+268 RPSDDELRNI
-278 YNENILDYDQ
+278 YNENISEYDQ

-296 VKWPIMSNATD
+296 VKWPITSNATD

-317 LIFRLNEGEDF
+317 LIFRLNDGEDF

-335 TEDPNNSADPQN
+335 TQDPSNSADPQN

-386 YHLIKVNDKRT
+386 YHVIKVNDKRT

-410 LTIQPGRGTENELK
+410 LTIQPGRGTENKLK
-424 DTASIFA
+424 DIASIFA
-431 LEATEYGFFALAD
+431 LEATEFGFFVLAD

-493 FGVFFLDKVD
+493 FGVFFIDKVD
-503 KETVIPFEEVK
+503 KETVISFEDAK
-514 EDLRNEFL
+514 EDLKNEFL
-522 SEFKKNHLKTL
+522 SEFKKNHIKTL
-533 AESIKDNNQEE
+533 AESIKDDNQGE
-544 MNLSAIYKNNENL
+544 MNLSEIYQENENL

-604 LRVIEISEVVNS
+604 LRVIDISDVVMS
-616 DFEEKKES
+616 DFEEKKDS

>member
-1 MKQKSIL
+1 MRSRMQVVMWTILVLFVTSMAIGGLVGGASITDIFSGRQGNEVGSLNGKPILFEDFNQLVSNEINRMDQQSGRL
-8 ILTIISFTIT
+8 ISDEEREYIRAVVWERLIADLII
-18 CAQSADK
+18 QE
-25 TNKAQKALH
+25 Q
-34 GSRPNIVLILTDDQG
+34 IVE
-49 MGDLSCMGN
+49 N
-58 KILRTPHVDQLY
+58 KIV
-70 KDATRFTDFQVS
+70 V
-82 PTCSPTRAAMMSGR
+82 
-96 YPFEVGVSH
+96 
-105 TLMQRD
+105 
-111 RLAPSVITFPQ
+111 
-122 ALQRAGYQTGLFG
+122 
-135 KWHLGDGDEYLPRKR
+135 GDEEVLFQMKNNPPPFLQNSDAFQSFGRFDLEKYLDAVLNPGQIDWKPIEDFMQNVYLPSYKLQQYITNSAAISSI
-150 GFDEVLMHGAG
+150 DVLE
-161 GIGQYGFGDFKE
+161 D
-173 NSNNKYFDNVLL
+173 
-185 HNETVVKTKGF
+185 
-196 CTDLFFHA
+196 
-204 ALSWMKNQY
+204 
-213 EREKPFFAYLSLN
+213 
-226 APHGPLIAPDQY
+226 Y

-261 YNGLLAD
+261 YNDLLAD
-268 RPSNDELLDI
+268 RPSDDELNKI
-278 YNENILDYDQ
+278 YNENISEYDQ

-296 VKWPIMSNATD
+296 VKWPIISNATD

-317 LIFRLNEGEDF
+317 LIFRLNDGEDF

-335 TEDPNNSADPQN
+335 TQDPSNSADPQN

-373 KGSIVGPILTQYG
+373 IGSIVGPILTQYG
-386 YHLIKVNDKRT
+386 YHIIKVNDKRI

-410 LTIQPGRGTENELK
+410 LTVQPGRGTENELK
-424 DTASIFA
+424 DIASIFA
-431 LEATEYGFFALAD
+431 LEATEFGFFVLAD

-493 FGVFFLDKVD
+493 YGVFFLDKVD
-503 KETVIPFEEVK
+503 KETVISFENVK
-514 EDLRNEFL
+514 EDLKNEFL
-522 SEFKKNHLKTL
+522 SEFKKNHIKTL
-533 AESIKDNNQEE
+533 AQSMKDNNQGE
-544 MNLSAIYKNNENL
+544 MNLSEIYQDNENL

-604 LRVIEISEVVNS
+604 LRVIDISDVVMS
-616 DFEEKKES
+616 DFEEKKDS

-643 ALRDNADLKDYRYDF
+643 ALRENADLKDYIYDF

>member
-1 MKQKSIL
+1 MGLITNMRSRMQVVMWTILVLFVTSMAIGGLVGGASITDIFGGRQGNEVGSLNGKPILFEDFNQLVSNEINRMDQQSGRL
-8 ILTIISFTIT
+8 ISDEEREYIRAVVWERLIADLIIQEQI
-18 CAQSADK
+18 AE
-25 TNKAQKALH
+25 
-34 GSRPNIVLILTDDQG
+34 
-49 MGDLSCMGN
+49 N
-58 KILRTPHVDQLY
+58 KIV
-70 KDATRFTDFQVS
+70 V
-82 PTCSPTRAAMMSGR
+82 
-96 YPFEVGVSH
+96 
-105 TLMQRD
+105 
-111 RLAPSVITFPQ
+111 
-122 ALQRAGYQTGLFG
+122 
-135 KWHLGDGDEYLPRKR
+135 GDEEVLFQMKNNPPPFLQNSDAFQSFGRFDLEKYLDAVLNPGQIDWKPIEDFMQNVYLPSYKLQQYITNSAAISSS
-150 GFDEVLMHGAG
+150 DVLE
-161 GIGQYGFGDFKE
+161 D
-173 NSNNKYFDNVLL
+173 
-185 HNETVVKTKGF
+185 
-196 CTDLFFHA
+196 
-204 ALSWMKNQY
+204 
-213 EREKPFFAYLSLN
+213 
-226 APHGPLIAPDQY
+226 Y

-249 LHVTEKAIDQDF
+249 LHVTEKAIDQEF

-268 RPSNDELLDI
+268 RPSDDELRDI
-278 YNENILDYDQ
+278 YDEKISEYDQ

-296 VKWPIMSNATD
+296 VKWPIISNATD

-335 TEDPNNSADPQN
+335 TQDPSNSADPQN

-386 YHLIKVNDKRT
+386 YHVIKVNDKRT
-397 VESNEQVNASHIL
+397 VEGIEQVNASHIL

-424 DTASIFA
+424 DIASIFA
-431 LEATEYGFFALAD
+431 LEATEFGFFALAD
-444 SLGLEIQDSNGLRK
+444 SLGLEIQDSNSLRK

-493 FGVFFLDKVD
+493 YGVFFLDKVD
-503 KETVIPFEEVK
+503 KETVISFEDVK
-514 EDLRNEFL
+514 EDLKNEFL
-522 SEFKKNHLKTL
+522 SEFKKNHIKTL
-533 AESIKDNNQEE
+533 AESIKDNNQGE
-544 MNLSAIYKNNENL
+544 MNLSEIYQDNENL

-573 IGKSNFIVGALADA
+573 IGKSNFIVGALSDA

-604 LRVIEISEVVNS
+604 LRVIDISDVVMS
-616 DFEEKKES
+616 DFEEKKDS

>member
-1 MKQKSIL
+1 MQVVMWTILVLFVTSMAIGGLVGGASITDIFGGRQGNEVGSLNGKPILFEDFNQLVSNEINRMDQQSGRL
-8 ILTIISFTIT
+8 ISDEEREYVRAVVWERLIADLIIQEQII
-18 CAQSADK
+18 K
-25 TNKAQKALH
+25 
-34 GSRPNIVLILTDDQG
+34 
-49 MGDLSCMGN
+49 N
-58 KILRTPHVDQLY
+58 KIVVGEEEVLFQMKNNPPPFLQNS
-70 KDATRFTDFQVS
+70 DAFQSFGRFDLEKYLDAVLNPSQIDWKPIEDF
-82 PTCSPTRAAMMSGR
+82 
-96 YPFEVGVSH
+96 
-105 TLMQRD
+105 MQN
-111 RLAPSVITFPQ
+111 V
-122 ALQRAGYQTGLFG
+122 
-135 KWHLGDGDEYLPRKR
+135 YLPSYKLQQYITNAAAISSK
-150 GFDEVLMHGAG
+150 DVLE
-161 GIGQYGFGDFKE
+161 D
-173 NSNNKYFDNVLL
+173 
-185 HNETVVKTKGF
+185 
-196 CTDLFFHA
+196 
-204 ALSWMKNQY
+204 
-213 EREKPFFAYLSLN
+213 
-226 APHGPLIAPDQY
+226 Y

-312 LEAED
+312 HEAED
-317 LIFRLNEGEDF
+317 LIFRLNKGEDF

-335 TEDPNNSADPQN
+335 TEDPSNSADPQN

-386 YHLIKVNDKRT
+386 YHIIKVNDKRT

-544 MNLSAIYKNNENL
+544 MSLSAIYKNNENL

>member
-1 MKQKSIL
+1 MGLITNMRSRMQVVMWTILVLFVTSMAIGGLVGGASITDIFSGRQGNEVGSLNGKPILFEDFNQLVSNEINRMDQQSGRL
-8 ILTIISFTIT
+8 ISDEEREYIRAVVWERLIADLIIQEQI
-18 CAQSADK
+18 AE
-25 TNKAQKALH
+25 
-34 GSRPNIVLILTDDQG
+34 
-49 MGDLSCMGN
+49 N
-58 KILRTPHVDQLY
+58 KIV
-70 KDATRFTDFQVS
+70 V
-82 PTCSPTRAAMMSGR
+82 
-96 YPFEVGVSH
+96 
-105 TLMQRD
+105 
-111 RLAPSVITFPQ
+111 
-122 ALQRAGYQTGLFG
+122 
-135 KWHLGDGDEYLPRKR
+135 GDEEVLFQMKNNPPPFLQNSDAFQSFGRFDLEKYLDAVLNPGQIDWKPIEDFMQNVYLPSYKLQQYITNSAAISSS
-150 GFDEVLMHGAG
+150 DVLE
-161 GIGQYGFGDFKE
+161 D
-173 NSNNKYFDNVLL
+173 
-185 HNETVVKTKGF
+185 
-196 CTDLFFHA
+196 
-204 ALSWMKNQY
+204 
-213 EREKPFFAYLSLN
+213 
-226 APHGPLIAPDQY
+226 Y

-268 RPSNDELLDI
+268 RPSDDELSKI
-278 YNENILDYDQ
+278 YNENISEYDQ

-296 VKWPIMSNATD
+296 VKWPITSNATD

-335 TEDPNNSADPQN
+335 TQDPSNSADPQN

-386 YHLIKVNDKRT
+386 YHVIKVNDKRT

-424 DTASIFA
+424 DIASIFA
-431 LEATEYGFFALAD
+431 LEATEFGFFVLAD

-493 FGVFFLDKVD
+493 YGVFFLDKVD
-503 KETVIPFEEVK
+503 KETVISFENVK
-514 EDLRNEFL
+514 EDLKNEFL
-522 SEFKKNHLKTL
+522 SEFKKNHIKTL
-533 AESIKDNNQEE
+533 AQSIKDNNQGE
-544 MNLSAIYKNNENL
+544 MNLSEIYQDNENL

-604 LRVIEISEVVNS
+604 LRVIDISDVVMS
-616 DFEEKKES
+616 DFEEKKDS

-643 ALRDNADLKDYRYDF
+643 ALRENADLKDYRYDF

>member
-1 MKQKSIL
+1 MGLITNMRSRMQVVMWTILVLFVTSMAIGGLVGGASITDIFGGRQGNEVGSLNGKPILFEDFNQLVSNEINRMDQQSGRL
-8 ILTIISFTIT
+8 ISDEEREYIRAVVWERLIADLIIQEQII
-18 CAQSADK
+18 K
-25 TNKAQKALH
+25 
-34 GSRPNIVLILTDDQG
+34 
-49 MGDLSCMGN
+49 N
-58 KILRTPHVDQLY
+58 KIV
-70 KDATRFTDFQVS
+70 V
-82 PTCSPTRAAMMSGR
+82 
-96 YPFEVGVSH
+96 
-105 TLMQRD
+105 
-111 RLAPSVITFPQ
+111 
-122 ALQRAGYQTGLFG
+122 
-135 KWHLGDGDEYLPRKR
+135 GDEEVLFQMKNNPPQFLQNSDAFQSFGRFDLEKYLDAVLNPGQIDWKPIEDFMQNVYLPSYKLQQYITNSAAISSS
-150 GFDEVLMHGAG
+150 DVLE
-161 GIGQYGFGDFKE
+161 D
-173 NSNNKYFDNVLL
+173 
-185 HNETVVKTKGF
+185 
-196 CTDLFFHA
+196 
-204 ALSWMKNQY
+204 
-213 EREKPFFAYLSLN
+213 
-226 APHGPLIAPDQY
+226 Y
-238 KKRFLDYKIEV
+238 KKRFIDYKIEV

-268 RPSNDELLDI
+268 RPSDDELRNL
-278 YNENILDYDQ
+278 YNENISDYDQ

-296 VKWPIMSNATD
+296 VKWPIISNATD
-307 SLRVK
+307 SLLVK
-312 LEAED
+312 LEAEN

-335 TEDPNNSADPQN
+335 TEDPSNSADPQN

-373 KGSIVGPILTQYG
+373 KGSVVGPILTQYG
-386 YHLIKVNDKRT
+386 YHVIKVNDKRT
-397 VESNEQVNASHIL
+397 VESSEQVNASHIL
-410 LTIQPGRGTENELK
+410 LTIQPGRGTENQLK
-424 DTASIFA
+424 DTANIFA

-493 FGVFFLDKVD
+493 YGVFFLDKVD
-503 KETVIPFEEVK
+503 KETVISFEDVK
-514 EDLRNEFL
+514 EDLKNEFL
-522 SEFKKNHLKTL
+522 SEFKKNHIKTL
-533 AESIKDNNQEE
+533 AESIKDNNQGE
-544 MNLSAIYKNNENL
+544 MNLSEIYQDNGNL

-573 IGKSNFIVGALADA
+573 IGKSNFIVGALAEA

-597 TLRGQAF
+597 TIRGQAF
-604 LRVIEISEVVNS
+604 LRVIDISDVVMS
-616 DFEEKKES
+616 DFEEKKDS

>member
-1 MKQKSIL
+1 MGLITNMRSRMQVVMWTILVLFVTSMAIGGLVGGASITDIFSGRQGNEVGSLNGKPILFEDFNQLVSNEINRMDQQSGRL
-8 ILTIISFTIT
+8 ISDEEREYIRAVVWERLIADLII
-18 CAQSADK
+18 QE
-25 TNKAQKALH
+25 Q
-34 GSRPNIVLILTDDQG
+34 IVE
-49 MGDLSCMGN
+49 N
-58 KILRTPHVDQLY
+58 KIV
-70 KDATRFTDFQVS
+70 V
-82 PTCSPTRAAMMSGR
+82 
-96 YPFEVGVSH
+96 
-105 TLMQRD
+105 
-111 RLAPSVITFPQ
+111 
-122 ALQRAGYQTGLFG
+122 
-135 KWHLGDGDEYLPRKR
+135 GDEEVLFQMKNNPPPFLQNSDAFQSFGRFDLEKYLDAVLNPGQIDWKPIEDFMQNIYLPSYKLQQYITNSAAISSS
-150 GFDEVLMHGAG
+150 DVLE
-161 GIGQYGFGDFKE
+161 D
-173 NSNNKYFDNVLL
+173 
-185 HNETVVKTKGF
+185 
-196 CTDLFFHA
+196 
-204 ALSWMKNQY
+204 
-213 EREKPFFAYLSLN
+213 
-226 APHGPLIAPDQY
+226 Y

-261 YNGLLAD
+261 YNGLLTD
-268 RPSNDELLDI
+268 RPSDDELSKI
-278 YNENILDYDQ
+278 YNENISEYDQ

-296 VKWPIMSNATD
+296 VKWPIISNATD

-317 LIFRLNEGEDF
+317 LIFRLNDGEDF

-335 TEDPNNSADPQN
+335 TQDPSNSADPQN

-373 KGSIVGPILTQYG
+373 IGSIIGPILTQYG
-386 YHLIKVNDKRT
+386 YHVIKVNDKRI

-424 DTASIFA
+424 DIASIFA
-431 LEATEYGFFALAD
+431 LEATEFGFFVLAD

-493 FGVFFLDKVD
+493 YGVFFLDKVD
-503 KETVIPFEEVK
+503 KETVISFEDAK
-514 EDLRNEFL
+514 EDLKNEFL
-522 SEFKKNHLKTL
+522 SEFKKNHIKTL
-533 AESIKDNNQEE
+533 AESIKDDNQGE
-544 MNLSAIYKNNENL
+544 MNLSEIYQENENL

-604 LRVIEISEVVNS
+604 LRVIDISDVVMS
-616 DFEEKKES
+616 DFEEKKDS

-643 ALRDNADLKDYRYDF
+643 ALRDNADLEDYRYDF